1 MKKIWALICALTM
14 VFAMTACKGP
24 AAPTQN
30 TVSGAS
36 SQTVSGAGET
46 SGMNSTNSANSGSA
60 SSGAAVS
67 SKPVTPSKPPK
78 VENPKAVSGENNGTY
93 TVKDEK
99 YSYKNGNMSYSASY
113 PVLSGK
119 ITGADKVNAA
129 IKASA
134 LKTVNSL
141 GTGAK
146 TEKTTVK
153 VNSDVT
159 YEGTNFIS
167 IGFNE
172 YVKLSAKAENVHTL
186 RTVNINLKTGAAV
199 EMKDLIVKNDALYKA
214 LETAAKQ
221 QLSSDIAPSVTA
233 GVIKSALDSGAV
245 YFTKYDVGF
254 AFQITKPEKRLV
266 KLSLTYAQ
274 IKPYATSNAVW
285 KNLI

>member
-1 MKKIWALICALTM
+1 MKKLLALICALAM
-14 VFAMTACKGP
+14 VLSMSACKGQ
-24 AAPTQN
+24 AAPTQNN

-36 SQTVSGAGET
+36 SQTASGAVPSGTVSGA
-46 SGMNSTNSANSGSA
+46 A
-60 SSGAAVS
+60 SSAAES
-67 SKPVTPSKPPK
+67 SKPSIPSQAPR
-78 VENPKAVSGENNGTY
+78 VENPKAVSGLNNGTY

-119 ITGADKVNAA
+119 ISNADKVNTA
-129 IKASA
+129 IKTSA
-134 LKTVNSL
+134 LKTINSL
-141 GTGAK
+141 GTGVK
-146 TEKTTVK
+146 TNKTTVK

-159 YEGTNFIS
+159 YEGTGFIS
-167 IGFNE
+167 LGFNE
-172 YVKLSAKAENVHTL
+172 YVKLSANADNDHTL
-186 RTVNINLKTGAAV
+186 RAMNINLKTGAAL

-233 GVIKSALDSGAV
+233 SVIKSALESGSV

-274 IKPYATSNAVW
+274 VKPFATSNEIW
-285 KNLI
+285 KNFL

>member
-1 MKKIWALICALTM
+1 MKKLWALICALAM
-14 VFAMTACKGP
+14 VLAMSACKGQ

-30 TVSGAS
+30 DVSGVS
-36 SQTVSGAGET
+36 SQTVSDAGQSGVT
-46 SGMNSTNSANSGSA
+46 STAPSSSSA
-60 SSGAAVS
+60 AAAS
-67 SKPVTPSKPPK
+67 SKPTVPSQAPR
-78 VENPKAVSGENNGTY
+78 VENNKAVSGLNNGTY

-119 ITGADKVNAA
+119 ISNADKVNTA
-129 IKASA
+129 IKTSA
-134 LKTVNSL
+134 LKTINSL

-159 YEGTNFIS
+159 YEGTSFLS
-167 IGFNE
+167 LGFNE
-172 YVKLSAKAENVHTL
+172 YVKLSSKGENVHTL
-186 RTVNINLKTGAAV
+186 RAMNINLKTGTAL
-199 EMKDLIVKNDALYKA
+199 EMKDLITKNDALYKL

-233 GVIKSALDSGAV
+233 SVIKSALDSGAI

-274 IKPYATSNAVW
+274 VKPYATSNEIW
-285 KNLI
+285 KNFI

>member
-24 AAPTQN
+24 ASPTQN
-30 TVSGAS
+30 NVSGAS
-36 SQTVSGAGET
+36 SQTVSGTGESSGT
-46 SGMNSTNSANSGSA
+46 SSTSSGSV
-60 SSGAAVS
+60 SSGAVVS
-67 SKPVTPSKPPK
+67 SKPVTPSQPPK

-134 LKTVNSL
+134 LKTINSL

-199 EMKDLIVKNDALYKA
+199 EMKDLIVKNDALCKA

-274 IKPYATSNAVW
+274 IKPYVTSNAVW

>member
-1 MKKIWALICALTM
+1 MKKIGALICAFTM
-14 VFAMTACKGP
+14 VFALAACKGQ
-24 AAPTQN
+24 AAPTN
-30 TVSGAS
+30 VSGVT
-36 SQTVSGAGET
+36 SQTASDGGVTSGAG
-46 SGMNSTNSANSGSA
+46 SGTVSSGTA
-60 SSGAAVS
+60 SSGTAVS
-67 SKPVTPSKPPK
+67 SKVTTPSQAPK
-78 VENPKAVSGENNGTY
+78 VENPKAISGENNGTY

-99 YSYKNGNMSYSASY
+99 YTYKNGNMTYSASY

-119 ITGADKVNAA
+119 VTGADKANTA

-134 LKTVNSL
+134 LKTINSL

-159 YEGTNFIS
+159 YEGKSFIS

-186 RTVNINLKTGAAV
+186 RAVNINLKTGTAL
-199 EMKDLIVKNDALYKA
+199 EMKDLIVKNDALYKL

-254 AFQITKPEKRLV
+254 AFQITKPENRLV

-274 IKPYATSNAVW
+274 IKPYATSNEIW
-285 KNLI
+285 KNFI

>member
-30 TVSGAS
+30 NVSGAS
-36 SQTVSGAGET
+36 SQTVSGTGESSGT
-46 SGMNSTNSANSGSA
+46 SSTSSGSV
-60 SSGAAVS
+60 SSGAVVS
-67 SKPVTPSKPPK
+67 SKPVTPSQPPK

-134 LKTVNSL
+134 LKTINSL

-199 EMKDLIVKNDALYKA
+199 EMKDLIVKNDALCKA

-274 IKPYATSNAVW
+274 IKPYVTSNAVW

>member
-1 MKKIWALICALTM
+1 MKKLWALICALVM
-14 VFAMTACKGP
+14 VLSMSACKGQ

-30 TVSGAS
+30 DVSGAS
-36 SQTVSGAGET
+36 SQTASDAGQSGVT
-46 SGMNSTNSANSGSA
+46 SAGSA
-60 SSGAAVS
+60 SSAAS
-67 SKPVTPSKPPK
+67 SKPTVPSQAPR
-78 VENPKAVSGENNGTY
+78 VENNKAVSGLNNGTY

-99 YSYKNGNMSYSASY
+99 YSYKNGNMSYSATY

-119 ITGADKVNAA
+119 ISNADKVNTA
-129 IKASA
+129 IKISA
-134 LKTVNSL
+134 LKTINSL

-146 TEKTTVK
+146 KDKTTVK

-159 YEGTNFIS
+159 YEGTGFLS
-167 IGFNE
+167 LGFNE
-172 YVKLSAKAENVHTL
+172 YVKLSSKGENVHTL
-186 RTVNINLKTGAAV
+186 RAMNINLKTGAAL
-199 EMKDLIVKNDALYKA
+199 EMKDLITKNDALCKL

-233 GVIKSALDSGAV
+233 GVIKSALDSGAI

-274 IKPYATSNAVW
+274 VKPYATSNEIW
-285 KNLI
+285 KNFI